1 MGFYSSGGFGY
12 VCIYLPIEG
21 AADSLK
27 RFGSCKL
34 SCPIRNLEAVMICTL
49 LGSRDLHEDVT

>member
-12 VCIYLPIEG
+12 VCIYLPID

-34 SCPIRNLEAVMICTL
+34 GCRFGI
-49 LGSRDLHEDVT
+49 